1 MNDLIQVEMTGE
13 KPTVLGRDLHATL
26 DVQTAYKDW
35 FPRMCEYGFIEGVD
49 FNPLKIER
57 VQIEGGR
64 EVVREVTDH
73 QLTLEMAKELCMLQ
87 RTDKGKE
94 CRQYF
99 IELEYRWND
108 PASLMARALVAA
120 DKQMTSLREINAR
133 LLPKAEFCDA
143 VMDCKDAIPIGT
155 AAKVLNCGMGQNKL
169 FAFLRES
176 NILMSNNQP
185 YQKYID
191 EGWFRCIEAKYQ
203 VRGETRIYIKTV
215 VFQKGMQKIREMII
229 GKRTGSK
236 TGGTHGALIP

>member
-1 MNDLIQVEMTGE
+1 MNDLVQVEITGE
-13 KPTVLGRDLHATL
+13 KPTVLGRDLHAAL

-35 FPRMCEYGFIEGVD
+35 FPRMCEYGFIEGAD

-99 IELEYRWND
+99 IELERRWND

-143 VMDCKDAIPIGT
+143 VMGSKDAIPIGM

-169 FAFLRES
+169 FAFLRE
-176 NILMSNNQP
+176 NKVLMANNQP

-191 EGWFRCIEAKYQ
+191 EGWFRCIESKYDY
-203 VRGETRIYIKTV
+203 RGETHIYIKPV
-215 VFQKGMQKIREMII
+215 LFQKGLRKIREMI
-229 GKRTGSK
+229 
-236 TGGTHGALIP
+236 GGIR

>member
-1 MNDLIQVEMTGE
+1 MTGE
-13 KPTVLGRDLHATL
+13 KPTVLGRDLHAAL
-26 DVQTAYKDW
+26 EVQTAYKDW
-35 FPRMCEYGFIEGVD
+35 FPRMCEYGFLEGPD

-57 VQIEGGR
+57 VQIEGER

-73 QLTLEMAKELCMLQ
+73 QLTLEMAKEICMLQ

-99 IELEYRWND
+99 IALECCWND
-108 PASLMARALVAA
+108 PVSLMARALIAA
-120 DKQMTSLREINAR
+120 DKQITSMREINAR

-169 FAFLRES
+169 FAFLRER
-176 NILMSNNQP
+176 NILMANNEP

-191 EGWFRCIEAKYQ
+191 EGWFRCIEAKYH

-215 VFQKGMQKIREMII
+215 IFQKGMQKISEMIV
-229 GKRTGSK
+229 GKK

>member
-1 MNDLIQVEMTGE
+1 MPRQLITQGICMNDLIQVEYIGE
-13 KPTVLGRDLHATL
+13 RPTVLGRDLHATL

-35 FPRMCEYGFIEGVD
+35 FPRMCEYGFIEGSD

-99 IELEYRWND
+99 IELERRWND

-143 VMDCKDAIPIGT
+143 VMGSKDAIPIGM
-155 AAKVLNCGMGQNKL
+155 AARVLNCGMGQNKL
-169 FAFLRES
+169 FAFLRE
-176 NILMSNNQP
+176 NKILMANNQP

-191 EGWFRCIEAKYQ
+191 EGWFRCIESKYDY
-203 VRGETRIYIKTV
+203 RGETHIYIKPV
-215 VFQKGMQKIREMII
+215 LFQKGLRKIREMIGEI
-229 GKRTGSK
+229 
-236 TGGTHGALIP
+236 

>member
-1 MNDLIQVEMTGE
+1 MNDLIKVELTGE
-13 KPTVLGRDLHATL
+13 KPTVLGRDLHAALEVDT
-26 DVQTAYKDW
+26 QYSKW
-35 FPRMCEYGFIEGVD
+35 FERMTEYGFTEAVD
-49 FNPLKIER
+49 YMT
-57 VQIEGGR
+57 
-64 EVVREVTDH
+64 VVKNVYRDDGTIMPQTQNDH
-73 QLTLEMAKELCMLQ
+73 QLTLEMAKEICMLQ

-99 IELEYRWND
+99 IELERRWND

-176 NILMSNNQP
+176 NILMTNNQP

-191 EGWFRCIEAKYQ
+191 EGWFRCIEAKYH

-229 GKRTGSK
+229 RKRTERI

>member
-1 MNDLIQVEMTGE
+1 MNDLVQVEITGE
-13 KPTVLGRDLHATL
+13 KPTVLGRDLHAAL

-35 FPRMCEYGFIEGVD
+35 FPRMCEYGFMEGSD

-99 IELEYRWND
+99 IELERRWND
-108 PASLMARALVAA
+108 PTSLMARALVAA

-169 FAFLRES
+169 FAFLREN

-215 VFQKGMQKIREMII
+215 VFQKGIQKIREMIV

-236 TGGTHGALIP
+236 TGGTHGAIIP

>member
-1 MNDLIQVEMTGE
+1 MSDLIKVEATGE
-13 KPTVLGRDLHATL
+13 KPTVLGRDLHAAL
-26 DVQTAYKDW
+26 EVETAYKDW
-35 FPRMCEYGFIEGVD
+35 FPRMCEYGFSEGTD

-87 RTDKGKE
+87 RTEKGKE

-99 IELEYRWND
+99 IELERRWND

-120 DKQMTSLREINAR
+120 DHQIASLREANAK

-143 VMDCKDAIPIGT
+143 VTDSKDAIPIGT
-155 AAKVLNCGMGQNKL
+155 VAKVLNCGMGQNRL
-169 FAFLRES
+169 FAFLREN
-176 NILMSNNQP
+176 NILMANNQP

-191 EGWFRCIEAKYQ
+191 EGWFRCIESKYDVQ
-203 VRGETRIYIKTV
+203 GETRIYIKTV
-215 VFQKGMQKIREMII
+215 VFQKGIRKILEMIL
-229 GKRTGSK
+229 GKEK
-236 TGGTHGALIP
+236 TA

>member
-1 MNDLIQVEMTGE
+1 MNDLIQVELTGE
-13 KPTVLGRDLHATL
+13 KPTVLGRDLHVALEVET
-26 DVQTAYKDW
+26 QYSKW
-35 FPRMCEYGFIEGVD
+35 FERMTEYGFTDGVD
-49 FNPLKIER
+49 FITVVKN
-57 VQIEGGR
+57 VYR
-64 EVVREVTDH
+64 EDGTIMPQTQNDH
-73 QLTLEMAKELCMLQ
+73 QLTLETAKEICMLQ
-87 RTDKGKE
+87 RTDKGRE

-99 IELEYRWND
+99 IELERRWND

-176 NILMSNNQP
+176 NILIANNQP

-191 EGWFRCIEAKYQ
+191 EGWFRCIEAKYH

-229 GKRTGSK
+229 GKRTGQK

>member
-1 MNDLIQVEMTGE
+1 MNDLVQVEITGE
-13 KPTVLGRDLHATL
+13 KPTVLGRDLHAAL

-35 FPRMCEYGFIEGVD
+35 FPRMCEYGFMEGSD

-99 IELEYRWND
+99 IELERRWND
-108 PASLMARALVAA
+108 PTSLMARALVAA

-143 VMDCKDAIPIGT
+143 VMGSKDAIPIGM

-169 FAFLRES
+169 FAFLRE
-176 NILMSNNQP
+176 NKILMANNQP

-215 VFQKGMQKIREMII
+215 VFQKGIQKIREMIV

-236 TGGTHGALIP
+236 TGGTHGAIIP

>member
-13 KPTVLGRDLHATL
+13 KPTVLGRDLHAAL
-26 DVQTAYKDW
+26 EVQTAYKDW
-35 FPRMCEYGFIEGVD
+35 FPRMCEYGFLEGTD

-57 VQIEGGR
+57 VQIEGER

-73 QLTLEMAKELCMLQ
+73 QLTLEMAKEICMLQ

-99 IELEYRWND
+99 IALERCWND
-108 PASLMARALVAA
+108 PVSLMARALIAA
-120 DKQMTSLREINAR
+120 DKQITSMREINAR
-133 LLPKAEFCDA
+133 LLPKAAFCDA

-169 FAFLRES
+169 FAFLRER
-176 NILMSNNQP
+176 NILMANNEP

-191 EGWFRCIEAKYQ
+191 EGWFRCIEAKYH

-215 VFQKGMQKIREMII
+215 IFQKGMQKIREMIV
-229 GKRTGSK
+229 GKK
-236 TGGTHGALIP
+236 IGGTHGALIP